1 MVEFIDGAVVKAQ
14 ALADPDVRREYDALE
29 EEFAI
34 ASVLIRARA
43 KAKMTQGE
51 VATAMGTSQAAVS
64 RMESGSAL
72 PSVRSLRRYADAT
85 GQPITL
91 KIIPRRQIA

>member
-1 MVEFIDGAVVKAQ
+1 MSETVDWKSFKAQ
-14 ALADPDVRREYDALE
+14 MLADPDVRREYDALE

-34 ASVLIRARA
+34 AAALIEARTR
-43 KAKMTQGE
+43 AKMTQGE
-51 VATAMGTSQAAVS
+51 VASAMGTSQAAIS
-64 RMESGSAL
+64 RMESGSTL

-91 KIIPRRQIA
+91 TIAPRRSVA